1 MKEAYGYTLIVA
13 ASIIWGTMGVFGT
26 VAFGYGI
33 DPVTLTTLRILISSS
48 TMLIPIALFKRE
60 LLKVER
66 KDLPL
71 LLIFGILAVA
81 FQRIAYFFTV
91 DFTTPTTAAVLFYT
105 YPAFVTIYAA
115 VFLREKITFTTV
127 FAIILAFLGSVL
139 VVRAYESSWL
149 SLGLSGFVFGILT
162 SVLFALYFVLTK
174 KLRNRYT
181 NWTLLLYGDGI
192 GAIALAPVL
201 FLSFPKMAFYSQQ
214 LWVLILVIAWFPSL
228 IAYLLFS
235 HALKYVES
243 SKGSVLSVM
252 EPLSASLFSSM
263 FLGERF
269 ETLQIL
275 GVVLAL
281 GGIVL
286 LFYQQKT
293 NRTTRLNI
301 ET

>member
-1 MKEAYGYTLIVA
+1 MKEAYGYILIVA

-26 VAFGYGI
+26 LAFQYGI
-33 DPVTLTTLRILISSS
+33 DPVTLTTLRILISAG

-105 YPAFVTIYAA
+105 YPAFVTMYVA
-115 VFLREKITFTTV
+115 VSLRERVTFTTV
-127 FAIILAFLGSVL
+127 FAITLAFLGSVL

-149 SLGLSGFVFGILT
+149 SLGISGFAFGILT

-174 KLRNRYT
+174 KLRSRYT

-201 FLSFPKMAFYSQQ
+201 FLSLPKMALYSLQ
-214 LWVLILVIAWFPSL
+214 LWALILVIAWFPSL
-228 IAYLLFS
+228 MAYLLFS

-243 SKGSVLSVM
+243 SKGSVLSIT
-252 EPLSASLFSSM
+252 EPLATSLFSSV
-263 FLGERF
+263 FLGEKF

-275 GVVLAL
+275 GVGLAL

-293 NRTTRLNI
+293 KQKNTTKY